1 MKKPVILCI
10 LDGWGVGN
18 QNSAFNAIAKAD
30 LHFYPQILKRYP
42 NSTLETSGES
52 VGLPEGQMGNSEVGH
67 FTIGA
72 GRVIFQDLPRINNS
86 IINNSLQS
94 NQYLQNLVSEFRDS
108 DKTFHLMGLL
118 SDGGVH
124 SHLDHIIFITEFL
137 LANKVKVALHC
148 FLDGRD
154 VAQKSALK
162 YLDKVSNFNIA
173 TISGRYYAMDR
184 DNKWERISLAHSA
197 IIDGVNNINNH
208 QFNNYLDFI
217 NQSYQQN
224 ITDEFIKPAVSS
236 NYQGI
241 KNDDALMFINFRAD
255 RARQLSQ
262 ALVADDFTFFNRR
275 KINFSHKI
283 AMAEY
288 SAELNQYFK
297 ILFPSQS
304 IKNSLGELLQN
315 HGKTQ
320 LRIAETEKYAHVSF
334 FFSCGRELEFK
345 GEDRILIPSPKVE
358 TYDKKPEMSAS
369 ELGVELCEA
378 IKSRKFDFIVVNYAN
393 ADMVGH
399 SGNLEASIIACK
411 TIDSQLELLT
421 NATLESEGSLV
432 ITADHGNIESLR
444 DENQQ
449 PHTSHTTNPVPF
461 IIINKEF
468 ENSDKIKLKNG
479 GLQDVAP
486 TIIELMNMKQPTEM
500 TGSSLILKNYE

>member
-10 LDGWGVGN
+10 LDGWGISN
-18 QNSAFNAIAKAD
+18 QDSEFNAIAKAN
-30 LHFYPQILKRYP
+30 LHFYPQILNKYP
-42 NSTLETSGES
+42 NSTLKTSGEE

-86 IINNSLQS
+86 IVDSSLED
-94 NQYLQNLVSEFRDS
+94 NKYLQDLIDNFRGS
-108 DKTFHLMGLL
+108 NKTCHLMGLL

-124 SHLDHIIFITEFL
+124 SHIDHLIFIAEL
-137 LANKVKVALHC
+137 LRSNQVKVALHC

-154 VAQKSALK
+154 VAQKSAIK

-184 DNKWERISLAHSA
+184 DNKWERIKFAYDA
-197 IIDGVNNINNH
+197 IIDGVNDIKNHKFNNH
-208 QFNNYLDFI
+208 LDFI
-217 NQSYQQN
+217 NQSYQEN
-224 ITDEFIKPAVSS
+224 ITDEFIKPAVNI
-236 NYQGI
+236 NYQGVQNEDSI
-241 KNDDALMFINFRAD
+241 IFVNFRAD

-262 ALVADDFTFFNRR
+262 ALVADNFTFFNRR
-275 KINFSHKI
+275 RINFSHKI
-283 AMAEY
+283 AMTEY

-304 IKNSLGELLQN
+304 IDNSLGELLQN

-358 TYDKKPEMSAS
+358 TYDQKPEMSAD
-369 ELGVELCEA
+369 ELGSKLCEA
-378 IKSRKFDFIVVNYAN
+378 IKSKKFDFIVVNYAN

-411 TIDSQLELLT
+411 TIDNQLELLT

-432 ITADHGNIESLR
+432 ITADHGNIESLQ

-468 ENSDKIKLKNG
+468 ENSNKIRLKNG
-479 GLQDVAP
+479 GLKDVAP
-486 TIIELMNMKQPTEM
+486 TIIELMNIKKPIEM